1 MGYKAFVSHSV
12 LFQDGDD
19 DPCGLLNDTSFLNAF
34 RSQTLFSFVGK
45 SSAVIS
51 LNEKRSLLVTIAIRL
66 LDNNTKVLIPY

>member
-1 MGYKAFVSHSV
+1 MGYKAFVSHFV

-19 DPCGLLNDTSFLNAF
+19 DPSGLLNDTSFLNAF
-34 RSQTLFSFVGK
+34 RNQSVFSFVEK

-66 LDNNTKVLIPY
+66 LNNNTKVLIPY